1 MALLQ
6 AAQDDEDS
14 DPDSGPGV
22 TPGSHPAGTF
32 TNGQIPFALT
42 SLI

>member
-14 DPDSGPGV
+14 DPDSGV

-32 TNGQIPFALT
+32 TNGQIPFALMRWI
-42 SLI
+42 LK